1 MFPKFF
7 DVQKYFWASE
17 NSFGRPNRCLDVQ
30 SSFCNA
36 PILSDANTIF
46 WTSSD
51 TCMMP
56 GKVSSQDV
64 TVLSYRW
71 KALSGSVTGS
81 QIAIRAITLVQ
92 NKYGCNCFAHFL
104 SLFFPLCLLLAF
116 SFFCFSDHF
125 KIKFYFFFP
134 DALSPD
140 DYFVLVWN
148 PEAKNASLQ
157 SHYKWENKG
166 FCTIIV

>member
-64 TVLSYRW
+64 VVQSYRW

-116 SFFCFSDHF
+116 FFVFLNQIIFIFFSLT
-125 KIKFYFFFP
+125 
-134 DALSPD
+134 LSHP
-140 DYFVLVWN
+140 
-148 PEAKNASLQ
+148 
-157 SHYKWENKG
+157 
-166 FCTIIV
+166 TIILFLFETQKRKMLVCKAITNEKTKVFALL